1 MDNRDVAEPEGG
13 VATDA
18 ARAPGSRPRVIIV
31 DPDPLA
37 RRVIRDALQDSE
49 RGFAVPAEADN
60 EREAI
65 ELCRYYKPE
74 VVLTELS
81 LASGDGVSATRRITK
96 EVPDARVLIFS
107 REDSEE
113 HQLEAL
119 AAGAV
124 GFLPKSAEVDEVLDA
139 LDRVL
144 EGQAVISPTTTMS
157 LIERL
162 RVLPGGGS
170 GMRPVKSQLTQREWE
185 ILDLMSQGMDTHQ
198 MSEALV
204 LSEETIYSHVKNVL
218 RKLGVHSRR
227 DAIEVAKRLRDPLAG
242 LGAEL
247 DAPPDV
253 ASLPAR
259 RERRAR
265 GSEVARRGGGP
276 RRAS

>member
-1 MDNRDVAEPEGG
+1 MDKRDVAGPDGG
-13 VATDA
+13 AATDET
-18 ARAPGSRPRVIIV
+18 RTGGSRPRVIIV

-37 RRVIRDALQDSE
+37 RRVIRDALQESD
-49 RGFAVPAEADN
+49 RGFVVPAETDN

-74 VVLTELS
+74 IVLIELG
-81 LASGDGVSATRRITK
+81 LANGDGVSATRSIAK

-113 HQLEAL
+113 QQLEAL

-124 GFLPKSAEVDEVLDA
+124 GFLSKSAEVDEVLNA

-144 EGQAVISPTTTMS
+144 QGQAVISPTTTMS

-162 RVLPGGGS
+162 RVLPEGGA
-170 GMRPVKSQLTQREWE
+170 GMRPVKSKLTQREWE

-204 LSEETIYSHVKNVL
+204 LAEETIYSHVKNVL

-227 DAIEVAKRLRDPLAG
+227 DAIEVAKQLRDPLAG
-242 LGAEL
+242 LSAEL
-247 DAPPDV
+247 DTPPNV
-253 ASLPAR
+253 ARLPAR
-259 RERRAR
+259 RDREAR
-265 GSEVARRGGGP
+265 HDATARRPGR